1 MQLTLAFMLLLQ
13 EFAPVFTQPSFATFQ
28 ALLTGWVLSFRP
40 RFITELILSSGSTND
55 GHHSCYHRFFSQAVW
70 DLDNLW
76 YYLARLLLATFT
88 PTGLVEL
95 AGDDTLCRKR
105 GLTLYG
111 AGMHHDPL
119 LSSRALKVMSWGHD
133 WVVLAL
139 VVRCPRWAGSKVWC
153 LPLLARLYR
162 NRQGLAKGA
171 KGKNRPVNPHHRT
184 RPELFREMLALL
196 AQWFPERQFLISADS
211 AYGGK
216 SVLRHLPANVD
227 LISHVHAKGALYEPA
242 PPPRPH
248 QKGPRRKK
256 GARLPGMAAWAA
268 DATQPWTELTFDQ
281 FGLHATLQV
290 KTRQA
295 LYYKAGGTR
304 LLAIVLVHDIVGK
317 RPDQMF
323 YCTRLDW
330 DARQI
335 LSCYAGRWAI
345 EVTFENCKQLL
356 GLDEPANRKPL
367 AVQRT
372 APMALLLYSLIVI
385 WFHRVGHLWVRYPE
399 RRWYRHKAEPSFAD
413 MLSTLRRVS
422 WQEKLLP
429 LLPRQGALK
438 SRVLQL
444 LEFTSRAA

>member
-1 MQLTLAFMLLLQ
+1 MQLTLAFVVLLQ
-13 EFAPVFTQPSFATFQ
+13 EFAPVFTQPSFDTFK
-28 ALLTGWVLSFRP
+28 ALLTGWCLSFRP
-40 RFITELILSSGSTND
+40 RFITELILASGSTHD
-55 GHHSCYHRFFSQAVW
+55 GHHSCYHRFFSAAVW
-70 DLDNLW
+70 SLDCLW
-76 YYLARLLLATFT
+76 FCLARLLLATFA
-88 PTGLVEL
+88 PNGSVEL

-105 GLTLYG
+105 GLTIYG
-111 AGMHHDPL
+111 GGMHHDPL

-139 VVRCPRWAGSKVWC
+139 VVRWPHWAPSKVWC

-162 NRQGLAKGA
+162 NRQGLAKGS
-171 KGKNRPVNPHHRT
+171 KGKKRPVDPNHRT
-184 RPELFREMLALL
+184 RPQLFREMLEVL
-196 AQWFPERQFLISADS
+196 ARWFPERHFIISGDS

-216 SVLRHLPANVD
+216 SVLRHVPTNCD
-227 LISHVHAKGALYEPA
+227 LISHVHPKGALYEP
-242 PPPRPH
+242 PPPRRPH
-248 QKGPRRKK
+248 QKGAGRKK
-256 GARLPGMAAWAA
+256 GKRLAGLAAWAA
-268 DATQPWTELTFDQ
+268 DPDKPWTELTFDQ

-290 KTRQA
+290 KTQQA
-295 LYYKAGGTR
+295 LYYRAGGSR
-304 LLAIVLVHDIVGK
+304 LLTIVLTHDTLGR

-372 APMALLLYSLIVI
+372 APIALVLYSLIVL
-385 WFHRVGHLWVRYPE
+385 WFHRVGHLFVRYPE
-399 RRWYRHKAEPSFAD
+399 RPWYPKKLEPSFAD
-413 MLSTLRRVS
+413 MLSTLRRLS

-429 LLPRQGALK
+429 LLPHKTVLK
-438 SRVLQL
+438 SEVLNL

>member
-1 MQLTLAFMLLLQ
+1 MQLTLAFVVLLH
-13 EFAPVFTQPSFATFQ
+13 EFLPVFTQPSFDTFC
-28 ALLTGWVLSFRP
+28 ALLTGWCLSFRP
-40 RFITELILSSGSTND
+40 RFITELILASGSTDD
-55 GHHSCYHRFFSQAVW
+55 GHHSCYHRFFSDAVW
-70 DLDNLW
+70 SMDTLW
-76 YYLARLLLATFT
+76 LYLARVLLATFAR
-88 PTGLVEL
+88 TGLVEL

-119 LSSRALKVMSWGHD
+119 LSSRALKVVSWGHD

-139 VVRCPRWAGSKVWC
+139 VLRCPRWAGSKVWC

-171 KGKNRPVNPHHRT
+171 KGKKRPADPNHRT
-184 RPELFREMLALL
+184 RPELFREMLELL
-196 AQWFPERQFLISADS
+196 AKWFPQRQFIISGDS

-227 LISHVHAKGALYEPA
+227 LISHVHPKGALYEPA
-242 PPPRPH
+242 PPRQPH
-248 QKGPRRKK
+248 QKGAGRKK
-256 GARLPGMAAWAA
+256 GQRLPGLAAWAA
-268 DATQPWTELTFDQ
+268 DAQQPWSELTFDQ

-304 LLAIVLVHDIVGK
+304 LLTIVLVHDTLGK
-317 RPDQMF
+317 RPDQLF

-330 DARQI
+330 DARHI

-356 GLDEPANRKPL
+356 GFDEPANRKPL

-372 APMALLLYSLIVI
+372 APMALVLYSLIVI
-385 WFHRVGHLWVRYPE
+385 WFDRIGHLSVRYPE
-399 RRWYRHKAEPSFAD
+399 RPWYRHKAEPSFAD

-422 WQEKLLP
+422 WQEKLLR
-429 LLPRQGALK
+429 LLPHEGALK
-438 SRVLQL
+438 RQVLQL
-444 LEFTSRAA
+444 VDFASRAA

>member
-1 MQLTLAFMLLLQ
+1 MQLTLAFVVLLH
-13 EFAPVFTQPSFATFQ
+13 EFLPVFTQPSFDTFR
-28 ALLTGWVLSFRP
+28 ALLTGWCLSFRP
-40 RFITELILSSGSTND
+40 RFITELILSSGSTDD
-55 GHHSCYHRFFSQAVW
+55 GHHSCYHRFFSDAVW
-70 DLDNLW
+70 SMQTLW
-76 YYLARLLLATFT
+76 LYLARILVATFA
-88 PTGLVEL
+88 PSGPIEL

-119 LSSRALKVMSWGHD
+119 LSSRAFKVMSWGHD

-139 VVRCPRWAGSKVWC
+139 VLRCPRWASSKVWC

-162 NRQGLAKGA
+162 NRQGLAKGC
-171 KGKNRPVNPHHRT
+171 KGKKRPADPNHRT
-184 RPELFREMLALL
+184 RPELFREMLELL
-196 AQWFPERQFLISADS
+196 AKWFPQRQFIISGDS
-211 AYGGK
+211 AYGGQ

-227 LISHVHAKGALYEPA
+227 LISHVHPKGALYAPA
-242 PPPRPH
+242 PPRQPH
-248 QKGPRRKK
+248 QKGPGRKK
-256 GARLPGMAAWAA
+256 GERLPGMAAWAA
-268 DATQPWTELTFDQ
+268 DPQQPWTELTFDQ

-295 LYYKAGGTR
+295 LYYRAGGTR
-304 LLAIVLVHDIVGK
+304 LLTIVLVRDTVGK

-330 DARQI
+330 GARQI

-356 GLDEPANRKPL
+356 GFDESANRKPL

-372 APMALLLYSLIVI
+372 APMALVLYSLIVI
-385 WFHRVGHLWVRYPE
+385 WFDRVGHLLVRYPE
-399 RRWYRHKAEPSFAD
+399 RPWYRHKAEPSFAD

-429 LLPRQGALK
+429 LLPRRGALK
-438 SRVLQL
+438 NEVLQL
-444 LEFTSRAA
+444 VDFASRAA